1 MKTACF
7 LICFIFLFPPIHSQQ
22 FHSLDGV
29 EDTQGN
35 TLLIY
40 RLGSEQYHT
49 NPIFKLNAQT
59 GYEQKIMEAHEIY
72 YPIGADIKTVVDF
85 EFFPGD
91 TANFMN
97 IGDIIF
103 MDYGSYIAKN
113 DSLVFGHFSPF
124 DRVDISKQD
133 PQKVFVFGGGS
144 GPVRSWDGGNT
155 FPEDSIPLI
164 ANFAPIAL
172 SDFDD
177 NIMFGFDE
185 ELEFCKNSGVVD
197 TSFVAVDDYFRMFYD
212 VNQFHIYR
220 VNYTYDGYSLNV
232 SNNKGDAF
240 TWTKTYQS
248 ENPIYVSIDLAQ
260 SGVVYLADG
269 RRIYKSVNN
278 GYSFT
283 EYKALPGKLIGL
295 YKKPNSEILYAA
307 SRKYIYKITPD
318 SITIIKSIPVPADEF
333 SFYPLKVG
341 NYWVYTISSWSYPY
355 YYEEMFSREV
365 VGVELQTNNKKY
377 FKIREFYPSSPYVN
391 YVYERIDTSSG
402 KIFRFDSDCPNP
414 DSEKVIEDFNAV
426 PGDSLLLQRFTMCWD
441 SVFSFYEIED
451 TASIFGANRKL
462 KIFNYNWL
470 QSFRYRLVKDIGIY
484 QIDEGGCFYQASH
497 FLNGCIINGVLYG
510 DTTLTDLDDEG
521 NSIPKEYKLE
531 QNYPNPFNPNTT
543 IKYSIPTSPINP
555 SPYQGEGNRE
565 RLITLTVYDVL
576 GRKVAILVNEEK
588 PAGSYEVEFN
598 ASQLPSG
605 VYFYRLKAGEY
616 VETKKMLLIK

>member
-7 LICFIFLFPPIHSQQ
+7 FICFIFLFPPLHSQQ

-49 NPIFKLNAQT
+49 NPIFKLNAHT

-133 PQKVFVFGGGS
+133 PQKVFVFGGGG

-177 NIMFGFDE
+177 DVMFGFDE

-220 VNYTYDGYSLNV
+220 VNYTYGGYSLNV

-248 ENPIYVSIDLAQ
+248 ENPVFVSIDPSQ
-260 SGVVYLADG
+260 SGLVYLADG

-278 GYSFT
+278 GYTFT
-283 EYKALPGKLIGL
+283 EYKALPGKLIGI

-318 SITIIKSIPVPADEF
+318 SITIIKSIPVPVEAYGWF
-333 SFYPLKVG
+333 PLAVG
-341 NYWVYTISSWSYPY
+341 NIWVYDSYSLEGISSEFTGTKYMKIVADTLIENKNYFVIENEFTIAAVFPNL
-355 YYEEMFSREV
+355 MF
-365 VGVELQTNNKKY
+365 L
-377 FKIREFYPSSPYVN
+377 
-391 YVYERIDTSSG
+391 RIDSATG
-402 KIFRFDSDCPNP
+402 LVYRYWIELDNEYIFHDLIAEVGDIIYNPFDPNEP
-414 DSEKVIEDFNAV
+414 FYFLQYEQPTNYLGLNTYLRSYSENALCTCHHNLIKGFGLVNTYFLEVYGEENILKGCVID
-426 PGDSLLLQRFTMCWD
+426 
-441 SVFSFYEIED
+441 
-451 TASIFGANRKL
+451 
-462 KIFNYNWL
+462 
-470 QSFRYRLVKDIGIY
+470 
-484 QIDEGGCFYQASH
+484 
-497 FLNGCIINGVLYG
+497 GVVYG
-510 DTTLTDLDDEG
+510 DTTFVVDVEEEHDP
-521 NSIPKEYKLE
+521 IPTEYKLE
-531 QNYPNPFNPNTT
+531 QNYPNPFNPSTT
-543 IKYSIPTSPINP
+543 ISWQSPVG
-555 SPYQGEGNRE
+555 SWQ
-565 RLITLTVYDVL
+565 TLKVYDVL
-576 GRKVAILVNEEK
+576 GNEVAILVDEYRN
-588 PAGSYEVEFN
+588 AGSYNVQFTIN
-598 ASQLPSG
+598 NLQLSSG
-605 VYFYRLKAGEY
+605 IYFYQLKAGN
-616 VETKKMLLIK
+616 VVQTKKMLLIK